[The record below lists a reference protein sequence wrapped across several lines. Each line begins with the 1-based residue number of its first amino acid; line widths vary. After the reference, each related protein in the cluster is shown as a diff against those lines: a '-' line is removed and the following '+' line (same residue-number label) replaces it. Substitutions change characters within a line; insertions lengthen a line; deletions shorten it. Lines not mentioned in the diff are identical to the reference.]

1 MGQTQSIQK
10 CNYEDVLSF
19 ISGQY
24 SNSTNKII
32 INTLPEGEQTCLIKN
47 TISYNKEEEFMNH
60 SLHNN
65 KSIKIIIYGK
75 NSNDQTIYDKYK
87 KIYELGFTNV
97 YLYIGGL
104 FEWLCLQDI
113 YGFENFPTTMKELDI
128 LKFKSKS
135 SMLDNLIL

>member
-135 SMLDNLIL
+135 SILDNLIL